1 MPRSASAACVVCGGA
16 NNQLAEVRHAVVRYD
31 AKHRQRSLDVMR
43 WRQAKMR
50 PTFARAREPSRIV
63 DGDLEAMQIVDAE
76 IQVRTWLGAGGSE
89 IRTLGPPSEGRF
101 GT

>member
-16 NNQLAEVRHAVVRYD
+16 NNQLAEVQHAVVRYD

-76 IQVRTWLGAGGSE
+76 IQVRT
-89 IRTLGPPSEGRF
+89 
-101 GT
+101 